1 MMKYYNIPLI
11 NRLLLAAVS
20 GALVFPIS
28 YLENLNRTIYADIS
42 LIDILIGIIFAV
54 LVMVPFQ
61 KRKNWLK
68 SVLMIIASIAIYTSM
83 VNLAVNNYKVFSL
96 NLNIEWAITVSGG
109 LGALLTGIAVKLIA
123 QIRLANSAYPLL
135 IILGLVAGYIFS
147 ITIDAQS
154 SMVNAVGFI
163 VWQVLTCLAIAVSK
177 K

>member
-20 GALVFPIS
+20 GAIIIPLSSLDKLNVTIFEDNSLLEIIIS
-28 YLENLNRTIYADIS
+28 
-42 LIDILIGIIFAV
+42 IIFAL

-96 NLNIEWAITVSGG
+96 NLDIEWAITVSGG

-123 QIRLANSAYPLL
+123 QIRLNNSVYPLL
-135 IILGLVAGYIFS
+135 IVLGLVAGYVFS
-147 ITIDAQS
+147 ITI
-154 SMVNAVGFI
+154 
-163 VWQVLTCLAIAVSK
+163 
-177 K
+177 